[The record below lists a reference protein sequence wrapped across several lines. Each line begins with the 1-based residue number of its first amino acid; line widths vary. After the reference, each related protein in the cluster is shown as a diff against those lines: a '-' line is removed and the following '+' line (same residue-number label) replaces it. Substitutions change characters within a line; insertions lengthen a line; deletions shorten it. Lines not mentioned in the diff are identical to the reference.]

1 MKLSNHEEPCLSGHF
16 CIIKSLKICK
26 SVIFPLAICILLM
39 LEGCT
44 LHKTKKGEQV
54 DEQAIRRVIEQYV
67 ESINR
72 CDTALSRR
80 IWVNSDEVSFIAPSG
95 YYTSYQ
101 EIRDSLLVGLFGK
114 KFKSRNL
121 HKEHLKIHVNG
132 NNAWAEFFWTFNALK
147 IDGTRHNTQGRET
160 QILKKGNKG
169 EWLLIHIHYSSSMN
183 N

>member
-1 MKLSNHEEPCLSGHF
+1 MKLSNHEVPCLSGHF

-80 IWVNSDEVSFIAPSG
+80 I
-95 YYTSYQ
+95 
-101 EIRDSLLVGLFGK
+101 RDSLLVGLFGK

-169 EWLLIHIHYSSSMN
+169 EWLLMHIHYSSSMN